1 MPAPTELHQPH
12 LLPITG
18 QSRGLRLH
26 LSHLS
31 VCVCFSFLSTD
42 HKDHVFVGSLW
53 CQHFGWKWQLRIPP
67 LWLCLWSCLAQ
78 WAAECGVN
86 TVRVRGIVHNGI
98 IPVRRETSGLWLLLE
113 VIFMFLAPTFISES
127 SAVGAI
133 ALPGAVGVPDLVWQQ
148 QQQPSLWGWAG
159 EGRGHLKTRITFFLY
174 KMKYQIKNND
184 CFRALYTPMAPYP
197 QFLHLP
203 PVRLG
208 WLCDPFST
216 HVSIFLSYQPPSL
229 LFTLSPHPFVFL
241 LPLIP
246 L

>member
-26 LSHLS
+26 LSRLS
-31 VCVCFSFLSTD
+31 VCVCFFFLSAD

-98 IPVRRETSGLWLLLE
+98 VPVRRETS
-113 VIFMFLAPTFISES
+113 VIYLKVCGCCWKSFLCFWPLSLFLRST
-127 SAVGAI
+127 VGAI
-133 ALPGAVGVPDLVWQQ
+133 ALPGAVGVPDLVWRR

-159 EGRGHLKTRITFFLY
+159 EDRGHLKTRITFFLY

-184 CFRALYTPMAPYP
+184 CFRALYTPIS
-197 QFLHLP
+197 P
-203 PVRLG
+203 P
-208 WLCDPFST
+208 
-216 HVSIFLSYQPPSL
+216 PPC
-229 LFTLSPHPFVFL
+229 
-241 LPLIP
+241 
-246 L
+246 